1 MTLVKEVSYL
11 VGLPINYYAVMD
23 FVGFSKMI
31 DAVGGIDVN
40 NPTVVNDP
48 TYFFAHGKV
57 GFYLATGMQHLDS
70 EHALAYVRSR
80 HGSND
85 WSRSS
90 RQQLVMLALVHKMAQ
105 PNELLALPG
114 LISTLSTSIT
124 TTFPADKV
132 ADYVSIALAV
142 PSKNFSQVVLGPPYT
157 ILGVNNVSSASTTC
171 LLNAKVATLSIKLF
185 GKDSLWYGKK
195 APANTC
201 P

>member
-1 MTLVKEVSYL
+1 
-11 VGLPINYYAVMD
+11 
-23 FVGFSKMI
+23 
-31 DAVGGIDVN
+31 
-40 NPTVVNDP
+40 
-48 TYFFAHGKV
+48 
-57 GFYLATGMQHLDS
+57 
-70 EHALAYVRSR
+70 
-80 HGSND
+80 
-85 WSRSS
+85 
-90 RQQLVMLALVHKMAQ
+90 MLALVHKMAQ